1 MSGDNPLVIVGLFIL
16 AVFLLVNFLIIP
28 ILKMLLPKSKNGLDE
43 TVSDSFGDGGFLNS
57 ISRIQAT
64 LGERGLGSIVSRRIF
79 EPRKGWPKD
88 EQEKL

>member
-16 AVFLLVNFLIIP
+16 AVFLLVHFLIIP
-28 ILKMLLPKSKNGLDE
+28 ILKMLLPKSKVNLDE
-43 TVSDSFGDGGFLNS
+43 NGGDTFGDGSFLNN

-64 LGERGLGSIVSRRIF
+64 LGEHGLGSIVSRRIF